1 MSQTSHIST
10 SGGLISTAFIEN
22 IRQARTNQRGTQPD
36 TFALPWQE
44 APKSPAALEARI
56 AETWEALLERW
67 DAIATELTKMDISQA
82 RDRWILP
89 LLRAL
94 DFQPIYQRSDI
105 VLDESEALRFNVSHF
120 GWELGEGENEANHT
134 PPPVHTVLPTASLD
148 ARTTGATNSRS
159 PKGKS
164 PHDMLQLFLNVSRG
178 YRWAVLTNG
187 LHLRL
192 LRDYHHTYTKGYVE
206 FDLES
211 IFETRNFADFR
222 ALYRLA
228 HASRFVGPAPTP
240 ELSETSEL
248 LEISGQERWES
259 APLEMFY
266 RDSQAAGIQVGTD
279 LQKQVREAIE
289 MLGNGFL
296 LSGGPLLR
304 QLQTDTALCQQF
316 YAELLHIV
324 YRILFLLYAEQ
335 RGMVPKTGAPL
346 ENLYRQGYSLTALRS
361 KAESDPT
368 SPEAYD
374 LWEGLKV
381 TFKMFQKGVVELGV
395 YRYNG
400 MLFAEDQT
408 PLLDG
413 RGTEEQG
420 SGGDN
425 SLLPQPLRCRN
436 LELLRAIRALTLIER
451 EGALQRIS
459 YADLNVEEIGG
470 IYESLLDFAPR
481 VTTGAE
487 DVDGRAISP
496 NTFFLDPRGT
506 ARKTTGSYYTHPS
519 LVNTLI
525 ESALIPVLE
534 DRLAEVQ
541 RRKGEREQ
549 GSRGEKDSSL
559 PVDHV
564 AAEQAIL
571 SLKVCDPAMGSGH
584 FLIAANN
591 ALALHLAQIRT
602 GDEYPAER
610 ELRQARRDVLAHCI
624 YGVDLNP
631 MAVELCKVALWI
643 NAAVDDAPLSFLD
656 HHLKCG
662 NSLIGATPDLL
673 EQGIPDDAFQPVTDD
688 DPKVAAAVRK
698 RNRQERAGQLSLWRV
713 TVLESLADLNR
724 WRALNELAEAE
735 PQIAERRYAEYR
747 AAPAYRHNKLVADL
761 WTAAFFWPLD
771 EDSDLIPTEELFRQ
785 AQADPKLL
793 PDRIKEQTAQL
804 AERHKFFHW
813 HLEYRDVFSE
823 NGKGG
828 FDVVLGNPPWE
839 KVQPEERGF
848 FIWSRP
854 DIATSTGSNRK
865 KLLKDLERQHS
876 ALWKSW
882 ITHKAEIEGFGNFIR
897 ASQKYSLS
905 SVGNLNTSVIFVDL
919 CFSLIS
925 SSGQVGIIVP
935 SSIATNS
942 ITKDFFASLVS
953 NQAIRTLY
961 DFENRRGLFPEVD
974 SRFRFCLLTLSG
986 KRMTSKESDFSF
998 FLTDIDQISDPDR
1011 HFTLSKE
1018 DFRLLS
1024 PNTETSPTFQTKKDA
1039 AITKHLYR
1047 QAGVFIVDGPPEKNP
1062 WNARIY
1068 AEMFNVTRASHL
1080 FNEAEKLKDEGC
1092 RLNGNRFAC
1101 QNRTYLPIYEAR
1113 MLGHFDHRGASVGVN
1128 PDNVF
1133 RSAVSDETNLEEH
1146 QAADFFAMP
1155 RYWLNER
1162 DFQHKILEEYDS
1174 KWLLGFR
1181 MVTAATNERTM
1192 IATIFPCIPYVNSI
1206 SVIFNSM
1213 GAQLNSTL
1221 VANLSSF
1228 VLDYAARQRMSGVNL
1243 NFFVAKQLPVLPP
1256 DRYTPTLLAYI
1267 VPHVLELTYT
1277 AWDLRAFVDDVWS
1290 EAGQGSKGAEERGGK
1305 TSNLR
1310 QAILQQ
1316 WEENRNATRGGH
1328 QGAVPPVWAEEQGSR
1343 GTRER
1348 FPKPPFK
1355 WDEIRRAQLRADLDG
1370 LYGHLYGL
1378 TRDELAYILDTFP
1391 IVRRKDEAQFGEYR
1405 TKRMVLEAYDKLKGR
1420 VI

>member
-22 IRQARTNQRGTQPD
+22 IRQAQTNQRGTQPD
-36 TFALPWQE
+36 TFGLPWQE

-67 DAIATELTKMDISQA
+67 DAIATELPKMDISQA

-120 GWELGEGENEANHT
+120 GWELGDGENEANHT
-134 PPPVHTVLPTASLD
+134 PPPVHTVPPSAGLD

-240 ELSETSEL
+240 KLSETSEL
-248 LEISGQERWES
+248 LEVSGQERWES

-266 RDSQAAGIQVGTD
+266 RDSQAAGIQVGAD

-304 QLQTDTALCQQF
+304 QLQADTALCQRF
-316 YAELLHIV
+316 YAELLHII

-346 ENLYRQGYSLTALRS
+346 ENLYRQGYSLTALRT
-361 KAESDPT
+361 KAESDPI

-381 TFKMFQKGVVELGV
+381 TFKMFQKGADDLGV

-413 RGTEEQG
+413 RGAGEQR

-425 SLLPQPLRCRN
+425 SSLPQPLRCRN

-487 DVDGRAISP
+487 DVDSRQIPP

-519 LVNTLI
+519 LVNALI

-541 RRKGEREQ
+541 ESRR
-549 GSRGEKDSSL
+549 EKDPPLPPSAPTPL
-559 PVDHV
+559 PVDPA

-591 ALALHLAQIRT
+591 ALALRLAQIHT

-610 ELRQARRDVLAHCI
+610 ELRRARRDVLAHCI

-662 NSLIGATPDLL
+662 NSLIGTTSELL
-673 EQGIPDDAFQPVTDD
+673 EQGIPDDAFQPVTGD
-688 DPKVAAAVRK
+688 DPKVASAVRK
-698 RNRQERAGQLSLWRV
+698 RNKKEREGQLSLWRM
-713 TVLESLADLNR
+713 TVLKTLADLDR
-724 WRALNELAEAE
+724 WRELNELAEAE
-735 PQIAERRYAEYR
+735 PQIAERRYVEYR
-747 AAPAYRHNKLVADL
+747 TDPAYRSAKLAADL

-771 EDSDLIPTEELFRQ
+771 EDNDLIPTEEVFRQ
-785 AQADPKLL
+785 AQADSNLL
-793 PDRIKEQTAQL
+793 PGELLTRVEEL
-804 AERHKFFHW
+804 ARRYRFFHW
-813 HLEYRDVFSE
+813 HLEFPDLFDEEREGGIDVI
-823 NGKGG
+823 
-828 FDVVLGNPPWE
+828 LGNPPWD
-839 KVQPEERGF
+839 KVQPEEQKF
-848 FIWSRP
+848 FAPIRP
-854 DIATSTGSNRK
+854 NIANATSGAERK
-865 KLLKDLERQHS
+865 KLIEDLSNEDFVTHQ
-876 ALWKSW
+876 LWMDYKKSVEV
-882 ITHKAEIEGFGNFIR
+882 TSKFIKQ
-897 ASQKYSLS
+897 SNSFPLTGG
-905 SVGNLNTSVIFVDL
+905 GNLNTYRLFGELASKIIKTL
-919 CFSLIS
+919 GRAGLIVQT
-925 SSGQVGIIVP
+925 G
-935 SSIATNS
+935 IATDES
-942 ITKDFFASLVS
+942 GKEFLSYHLAQGQLLQFL
-953 NQAIRTLY
+953 
-961 DFENRRGLFPEVD
+961 DFENRRGFFPDVD
-974 SRFRFCLLTLSG
+974 SRFRFALMTLGGSKSSFTTKKSADFGWLLRSLEELSEPERLIELTSDDLILFNPNSGTCPIFRSQRDLGINRKIYQMGQHIYINPEQRFGAIDFLGELFNMTRDSG
-986 KRMTSKESDFSF
+986 K
-998 FLTDIDQISDPDR
+998 FLSSPPPDIQK
-1011 HFTLSKE
+1011 F
-1018 DFRLLS
+1018 
-1024 PNTETSPTFQTKKDA
+1024 
-1039 AITKHLYR
+1039 
-1047 QAGVFIVDGPPEKNP
+1047 
-1062 WNARIY
+1062 
-1068 AEMFNVTRASHL
+1068 
-1080 FNEAEKLKDEGC
+1080 
-1092 RLNGNRFAC
+1092 
-1101 QNRTYLPIYEAR
+1101 LPLYEAKFI
-1113 MLGHFDHRGASVGVN
+1113 HQFDHRFATQ
-1128 PDNVF
+1128 
-1133 RSAVSDETNLEEH
+1133 TNGYLSECNTES
-1146 QAADFFAMP
+1146 
-1155 RYWLNER
+1155 
-1162 DFQHKILEEYDS
+1162 KIDPAFTITPKSFVEAKEVTHRI
-1174 KWLLGFR
+1174 KRRGFEFNWMCGFR
-1181 MVTAATNERTM
+1181 DISNATNERT
-1192 IATIFPCIPYVNSI
+1192 TIFAIFPLAAVGNTINLILGLEPLQSAYLLANGNTFVFDYVS
-1206 SVIFNSM
+1206 
-1213 GAQLNSTL
+1213 
-1221 VANLSSF
+1221 
-1228 VLDYAARQRMSGVNL
+1228 RQKVGGTHVNIWIL
-1243 NFFVAKQLPVLPP
+1243 KQLPVIPP
-1256 DRYTPTLLAYI
+1256 DRYTPDLLAYI
-1267 VPHVLELTYT
+1267 VPRVLELTYT
-1277 AWDLRAFVDDVWS
+1277 AWDLRAFADDVWA
-1290 EAGQGSKGAEERGGK
+1290 EAGQESGGAEAQGRK
-1305 TSNLR
+1305 TSDLR
-1310 QAILQQ
+1310 EAILRQ
-1316 WEENRNATRGGH
+1316 WEENRDATHGGH
-1328 QGAVPPVWAEEQGSR
+1328 EGTIPPVWAEEQESG
-1343 GTRER
+1343 GAGEQH

-1355 WDEIRRAQLRADLDG
+1355 WDEARRAHLRADLDG

-1378 TRDELAYILDTFP
+1378 SQEELAYILDTFP
-1391 IVRRKDEAQFGEYR
+1391 IVRRKDETQYGEYR
-1405 TKRMVLEAYDKLKGR
+1405 TKRMVLEAYDKLEGEVK
-1420 VI
+1420 

>member
-36 TFALPWQE
+36 TYELPWQE
-44 APKSPAALEARI
+44 APNSPAALEARI

-67 DAIATELTKMDISQA
+67 DAIATELPKMDISQA

-89 LLRAL
+89 LLRTL
-94 DFQPIYQRSDI
+94 DFQPSYQRSDI

-120 GWELGEGENEANHT
+120 GWELGDGENEVNHT
-134 PPPVHTVLPTASLD
+134 PPPVHTVLPTAGLD

-248 LEISGQERWES
+248 LELSGQERWES

-266 RDSQAAGIQVGTD
+266 RDSQAAGIQVGAD

-304 QLQTDTALCQQF
+304 QLQDDTSLCQQF

-381 TFKMFQKGVVELGV
+381 TFKMFQKGADDLGV

-413 RGTEEQG
+413 RGAGEQSHREASLR

-425 SLLPQPLRCRN
+425 SSPPQPLRCRN

-481 VTTGAE
+481 ITTGTE
-487 DVDGRAISP
+487 DVDGRAIPP

-519 LVNTLI
+519 LVNALI

-534 DRLAEVQ
+534 DQLAEVQ
-541 RRKGEREQ
+541 GGKGAGEQESRR
-549 GSRGEKDSSL
+549 EKDSPLLPSTPAPL
-559 PVDHV
+559 PVDPA

-591 ALALHLAQIRT
+591 ALALRLAQIRT
-602 GDEYPAER
+602 GDEYPSER

-662 NSLIGATPDLL
+662 NSLIGATPELL
-673 EQGIPDDAFQPVTDD
+673 EQGIPDDAFQPVTGD
-688 DPKVAAAVRK
+688 DPRVAAAVRK
-698 RNRQERAGQLSLWRV
+698 RNKQERAGQLSLWRV
-713 TVLESLADLNR
+713 TVLKTLTDLER
-724 WRALNELAEAE
+724 WRELNQLAEAE

-747 AAPAYRHNKLVADL
+747 ADPAYRHNELVADL
-761 WTAAFFWPLD
+761 WAAAFFWSLD
-771 EDSDLIPTEELFRQ
+771 EDNDLIPTEELFRQ
-785 AQADPKLL
+785 AQADLSLL
-793 PDRIKEQTAQL
+793 PEELVAHVDGL
-804 AERHKFFHW
+804 ARRYHFFHW
-813 HLEYRDVFSE
+813 HLEFPDVFGE
-823 NGKGG
+823 DRKGG
-828 FDVVLGNPPWE
+828 FDVVLGNPPWDE
-839 KVQPEERGF
+839 IRPEEKNFFATLDPGIALIENSSQREKAIEALKLSNPGTWSLWQQHRRDVLATTNFLHYSGKYPLSARGNL
-848 FIWSRP
+848 S
-854 DIATSTGSNRK
+854 TSTLFIDMS
-865 KLLKDLERQHS
+865 RQ
-876 ALWKSW
+876 LPKS
-882 ITHKAEIEGFGNFIR
+882 GGR
-897 ASQKYSLS
+897 CGL
-905 SVGNLNTSVIFVDL
+905 
-919 CFSLIS
+919 
-925 SSGQVGIIVP
+925 IVP
-935 SSIATNS
+935 SGLATNIGTS
-942 ITKDFFASLVS
+942 DLFKDLMTSGQLQSLF
-953 NQAIRTLY
+953 
-961 DFENRRGLFPEVD
+961 DFENRRGFFPEVD
-974 SRFRFCLLTLSG
+974 SRMRFSLVTLAKLTSNNKKALFG
-986 KRMTSKESDFSF
+986 F
-998 FLTDIDQISDPDR
+998 FLADVSDIRDPSRVFDLTSTDIES
-1011 HFTLSKE
+1011 
-1018 DFRLLS
+1018 
-1024 PNTETSPTFQTKKDA
+1024 
-1039 AITKHLYR
+1039 
-1047 QAGVFIVDGPPEKNP
+1047 
-1062 WNARIY
+1062 
-1068 AEMFNVTRASHL
+1068 
-1080 FNEAEKLKDEGC
+1080 
-1092 RLNGNRFAC
+1092 
-1101 QNRTYLPIYEAR
+1101 
-1113 MLGHFDHRGASVGVN
+1113 VN
-1128 PDNVF
+1128 PKSFTCPVF
-1133 RSAVSDETNLEEH
+1133 RTRISAQIVKKVHTNNPVISSNQDDNQDEMSWEVHTSSMFQMSHEAGLLYESPGEEDRRYPLFEGKMVSQYNHRAANIVINL
-1146 QAADFFAMP
+1146 QNKARQGQSSLISVSQLLDPSFVPRP
-1155 RYWLNER
+1155 RYWVDKSEVDKKLRGKWER
-1162 DFQHKILEEYDS
+1162 E
-1174 KWLLGFR
+1174 WLMHFCA
-1181 MVTAATNERTM
+1181 VTSPTNERT
-1192 IATIFPCIPYVNSI
+1192 CIVCITSKVGVGHSLFQVYSKAA
-1206 SVIFNSM
+1206 SVECM
-1213 GAQLNSTL
+1213 GLYANLNSFTL
-1221 VANLSSF
+1221 DFVLREKMGGINLSHF
-1228 VLDYAARQRMSGVNL
+1228 IFQ
-1243 NFFVAKQLPVLPP
+1243 QLPVVS
-1256 DRYTPTLLAYI
+1256 RSKYTPDLLVFI
-1267 VPHVLELTYT
+1267 VPRVLELTYT
-1277 AWDLRAFVDDVWS
+1277 AWDLRAFADDIWS
-1290 EAGQGSKGAEERGGK
+1290 EAEQESKGAEEQREK
-1305 TSNLR
+1305 TSKLQ
-1310 QAILQQ
+1310 QAILRQ
-1316 WEENRNATRGGH
+1316 WEENRNATHGGH
-1328 QGAVPPVWAEEQGSR
+1328 EGAVPPAWAGGQGAEEQH
-1343 GTRER
+1343 

-1355 WDEIRRAQLRADLDG
+1355 WDEARRAQLRADLDG

-1391 IVRRKDEAQFGEYR
+1391 IVRRKDEAKYGEYR
-1405 TKRMVLEAYDKLKGR
+1405 TKRMVLEAYDKLEDEVK
-1420 VI
+1420 